1 MFAYDFPERD
11 RRRVVAGRRERSSRW
26 RWHCPH
32 RNLHLCHCC
41 MRSTE
46 MADKGLLSTILGMPR
61 STCAAAQIIP
71 RGVKTIAEYARLSSS
86 FTSSSTPSAHVTLG
100 WALRSSPI
108 KWCGGVACSRT
119 QPRPLSLPLW
129 SRISGSVWSCSGFNA
144 HCQQ

>member
-1 MFAYDFPERD
+1 MFAYDIPERD

-86 FTSSSTPSAHVTLG
+86 FTSSSTPSAHVTLDH
-100 WALRSSPI
+100 WILELEFVNFENQVVFPLPHQALRI
-108 KWCGGVACSRT
+108 LGRAYT
-119 QPRPLSLPLW
+119 TYY
-129 SRISGSVWSCSGFNA
+129 GFLESI
-144 HCQQ
+144 HQHVGR

>member
-32 RNLHLCHCC
+32 RNLHLCHCR
-41 MRSTE
+41 MQSTE

-61 STCAAAQIIP
+61 STCAAAQIIR
-71 RGVKTIAEYARLSSS
+71 RGVKTIAKYARLSSS

-100 WALRSSPI
+100 HTNMLGVKI
-108 KWCGGVACSRT
+108 KPNKMVR
-119 QPRPLSLPLW
+119 
-129 SRISGSVWSCSGFNA
+129 WSCLLVA
-144 HCQQ
+144 HNHVLCVFHFGAV